1 MFDFVPDIRRSD
13 VVVKTLRVVF
23 DDNLAFA
30 FTLILSLNK
39 LFLQSVICE
48 GFHKRTEF
56 LFLIVSG

>member
-1 MFDFVPDIRRSD
+1 MFDFVPDIRRSY

-39 LFLQSVICE
+39 FFLQSVV
-48 GFHKRTEF
+48 GKRFNKRTEF
-56 LFLIVSG
+56 LFLIVPG